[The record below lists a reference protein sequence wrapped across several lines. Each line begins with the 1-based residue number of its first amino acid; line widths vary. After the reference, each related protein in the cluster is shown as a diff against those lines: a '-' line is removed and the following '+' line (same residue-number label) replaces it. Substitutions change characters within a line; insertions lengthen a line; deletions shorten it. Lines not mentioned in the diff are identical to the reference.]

1 VNEITNSKVIF
12 FMSPIDFPLTEFKI
26 TPPLPLSP
34 QSEGVNSMGWLDPFS
49 VSILSAQGPN
59 LRDQKK
65 MIWH

>member
-1 VNEITNSKVIF
+1 
-12 FMSPIDFPLTEFKI
+12 MSPIDFPLTEFKI